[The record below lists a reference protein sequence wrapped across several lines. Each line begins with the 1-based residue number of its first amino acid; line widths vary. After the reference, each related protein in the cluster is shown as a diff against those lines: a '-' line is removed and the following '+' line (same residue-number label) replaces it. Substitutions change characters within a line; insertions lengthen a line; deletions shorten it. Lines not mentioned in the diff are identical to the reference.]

1 MQIETLNSD
10 SLRGTWPA
18 IVTPFSNDGSSFDQ
32 ASFQRL
38 IDFHLR
44 SGVNGVVVCGSTG
57 EGSTVSTEEYREIL
71 SCACELVGRKAHV
84 IAAIGGNSTARAVEV
99 AKFLDA
105 LPVVAILLV
114 APPYNK
120 PQQRGMLEHFR
131 QVKQATRL
139 PLIAYNIPGRSAVNI
154 LPTTLAQMFT
164 QQLIIG
170 VKEASGSIEQ
180 MQEIRERC
188 GAEFSLIAGEDSLVH
203 VTMALGGRGVI
214 SASANIIPDKFVQLV
229 NAAAAG
235 DFYKSL
241 EIQLEI
247 MPIVRAL
254 FRETN
259 PVPLKAGLH
268 ALKLIDS
275 ARVREPLAQAE
286 DVTIESLLALLPR
299 V

>member
-1 MQIETLNSD
+1 MHTEILTSET
-10 SLRGTWPA
+10 LRGTWPA
-18 IVTPFSNDGSSFDQ
+18 IVTPFSADGQTFDQ
-32 ASFQRL
+32 TSFERL
-38 IDFHLR
+38 LEFQLK
-44 SGVNGVVVCGSTG
+44 SGVNGIVVCGSTG
-57 EGSTVSTEEYREIL
+57 EGSTVSSQEYREIMTF
-71 SCACELVGRKAHV
+71 ACELVGKRAQV
-84 IAAIGGNSTARAVEV
+84 IAAIGGNSTQRAVEL
-99 AKFLDA
+99 AKFVDT
-105 LPVVAILLV
+105 LPVAAILLV

-139 PLIAYNIPGRSAVNI
+139 SIVAYNIPGRSAVNI
-154 LPTTLAQMFT
+154 LPITLAQMFS

-214 SASANIIPDKFVQLV
+214 SASANIIPHKFVKIV

-235 DFYKSL
+235 DFSTSL
-241 EIQLEI
+241 AIQLEI
-247 MPIVRAL
+247 MPLVRAL

-275 ARVREPLAQAE
+275 ARVREPLADAE
-286 DVTIESLLALLPR
+286 SATLENLMALMPR